1 MKYYNFY
8 KEDNDFNE
16 ILSDTSLKKVIQLKI
31 RFLNHLIIGI
41 DEHKDPNNK
50 IASLITIKYGES
62 MRDRINRDFT
72 PVPYVDYL
80 PKPEGD
86 KWLKNR

>member
-8 KEDNDFNE
+8 SENNDFAD
-16 ILSDTSLKKVIQLKI
+16 ILSDAGLKKVIRVKI
-31 RFLNHLIIGI
+31 QFLNHLILGI
-41 DEHKDPNNK
+41 DEVSDPKNQ

-62 MRDRINRDFT
+62 MRDRINKDFS